1 MSPTNKKS
9 AYFALIFSMIIFG
22 TIGICRRQIPLPSE
36 TLACV
41 RGILGSIFLFLTM
54 KVTGKKFR
62 MSMARGSFILLI
74 LTGAMI
80 GFNWILLFEAYNYT
94 TVAIATL
101 CYYMQPV
108 IVLLVSPILFK
119 ESVTRRKIVCVVV
132 ALFGMMLVS
141 GIMSPSDTVQG
152 VGNTKGVLLGLG
164 AAALYAAVVLLNKKI
179 VGVPVY
185 EKTIVQLLSASIA
198 LIPYMLLH
206 GTLHPFELES
216 LQLILLIA
224 VGILHT
230 GIAYALYFSSVEHL
244 PVQTAALFSYI
255 DPVTAVLLSALFLHE
270 TMTPAGM
277 IGSVMIIGALLF
289 LN

>member
-1 MSPTNKKS
+1 
-9 AYFALIFSMIIFG
+9 
-22 TIGICRRQIPLPSE
+22 
-36 TLACV
+36 
-41 RGILGSIFLFLTM
+41 
-54 KVTGKKFR
+54 
-62 MSMARGSFILLI
+62 
-74 LTGAMI
+74 
-80 GFNWILLFEAYNYT
+80 
-94 TVAIATL
+94 
-101 CYYMQPV
+101 MQPV
-108 IVLLVSPILFK
+108 IVLLVSPILFR
-119 ESVTRRKIVCVVV
+119 ESITLRKIACVVV
-132 ALFGMMLVS
+132 ALFGMVLVS
-141 GIMSPSDTVQG
+141 GILSPSDTVQG

-164 AAALYAAVVLLNKKI
+164 AAALYATVVLLNKKI

-185 EKTIVQLLSASIA
+185 EKTIVQLLSASIS

-206 GTLHPFELES
+206 GTFHPFELGS

-270 TMTPAGM
+270 AMTPAGM

>member
-1 MSPTNKKS
+1 
-9 AYFALIFSMIIFG
+9 
-22 TIGICRRQIPLPSE
+22 
-36 TLACV
+36 
-41 RGILGSIFLFLTM
+41 
-54 KVTGKKFR
+54 
-62 MSMARGSFILLI
+62 
-74 LTGAMI
+74 
-80 GFNWILLFEAYNYT
+80 
-94 TVAIATL
+94 
-101 CYYMQPV
+101 MQPV
-108 IVLLVSPILFK
+108 IVLLVSPILFR
-119 ESVTRRKIVCVVV
+119 ESITLRKIACVVV
-132 ALFGMMLVS
+132 ALFGMVLVS
-141 GIMSPSDTVQG
+141 GILSPSDTVQG

-206 GTLHPFELES
+206 GTFHPFELES

>member
-1 MSPTNKKS
+1 MK
-9 AYFALIFSMIIFG
+9 IILQLHAAG
-22 TIGICRRQIPLPSE
+22 NRAVSIPDSFQRIYH
-36 TLACV
+36 AAQNCV
-41 RGILGSIFLFLTM
+41 RGRRSLWN
-54 KVTGKKFR
+54 
-62 MSMARGSFILLI
+62 
-74 LTGAMI
+74 GACLRHI
-80 GFNWILLFEAYNYT
+80 ASG
-94 TVAIATL
+94 TVH
-101 CYYMQPV
+101 
-108 IVLLVSPILFK
+108 
-119 ESVTRRKIVCVVV
+119 
-132 ALFGMMLVS
+132 
-141 GIMSPSDTVQG
+141 G
-152 VGNTKGVLLGLG
+152 VGNTKGVLLGLE
-164 AAALYAAVVLLNKKI
+164 AATLYATVVLLNKKI

-198 LIPYMLLH
+198 LIPYILLH

>member
-1 MSPTNKKS
+1 
-9 AYFALIFSMIIFG
+9 
-22 TIGICRRQIPLPSE
+22 
-36 TLACV
+36 
-41 RGILGSIFLFLTM
+41 
-54 KVTGKKFR
+54 
-62 MSMARGSFILLI
+62 
-74 LTGAMI
+74 
-80 GFNWILLFEAYNYT
+80 
-94 TVAIATL
+94 
-101 CYYMQPV
+101 MQPV

-119 ESVTRRKIVCVVV
+119 ESVTLRKIVCVVV

-206 GTLHPFELES
+206 GTLHHFELES

-255 DPVTAVLLSALFLHE
+255 DPVTAVLLSALLYRSGDGSSAFSFVP
-270 TMTPAGM
+270 TRDYDAGRHDRECHDYRGFAVSKLKD
-277 IGSVMIIGALLF
+277 ISFGVA
-289 LN
+289 